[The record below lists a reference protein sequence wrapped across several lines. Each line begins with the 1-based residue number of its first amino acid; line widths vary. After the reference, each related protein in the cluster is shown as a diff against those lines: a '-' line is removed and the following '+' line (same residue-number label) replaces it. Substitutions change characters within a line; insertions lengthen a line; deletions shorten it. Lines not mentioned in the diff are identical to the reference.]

1 MTEKKTLMR
10 LTDSE
15 IKRLLT
21 ERRDEA
27 ISKYK
32 AEVQRFHAKH
42 EKMGFFSTGSDLTE
56 KDVIEHG
63 ELVLYLLNDI
73 LLAQQNIEQ
82 GYAK

>member
-15 IKRLLT
+15 IKKLLT

-32 AEVQRFHAKH
+32 TEVQRFHAKH
-42 EKMGFFSTGSDLTE
+42 EKMGFFSTSNDLTE
-56 KDVIEHG
+56 NEVVEHG
-63 ELVLYLLNDI
+63 ELIIYLLNDV
-73 LLAQQNIEQ
+73 LLAQRNLER
-82 GYAK
+82 GYEK